1 MLSPLISVVLPIYN
15 AAGTLPAA
23 LSCLSAQDF
32 HDFEIIAVDDGS
44 TDKTQEVLSRFSRK
58 DPRVKPVF
66 QEHKGIVAALER
78 GVAEAKGDLIARMD
92 ADDVCRVSRLGLQ
105 GALLQNRPDLGL
117 VSCRV
122 EFGGRGKG
130 RAGYARYVDWTNGLV
145 DFEQISLHRFVES
158 PFAHPS
164 VMFRKELIGRYGG
177 YRDGPFPEDYELWLR
192 WMEAGVR
199 MEKLPQV
206 LLTWNDPPGRLSRND
221 PRYDTS
227 AFYGLKAKYLSLWL
241 ARHNPHHPDVI
252 VAGAGRT
259 TRKRAEMLCDF
270 GVNITAYLDIDPRKI
285 GHKIKGRPVL
295 HREHAPGPEACF
307 VLSYVAAHGA
317 REDIQGFLEAKG
329 FQLGRHFILAA

>member
-1 MLSPLISVVLPIYN
+1 MSPLISVILPIYN

-44 TDKTQEVLSRFSRK
+44 TDETRDVLSYFARE
-58 DPRVKPVF
+58 DPRLKPVF
-66 QEHKGIVAALER
+66 QEHKGIVAALEM
-78 GVAEAKGDLIARMD
+78 GVSEAKGEFIARMD
-92 ADDVCRVSRLGLQ
+92 ADDTCHVSRLGLQ
-105 GALLQNRPDLGL
+105 SLSLRTRPDVGL

-122 EFGGRGKG
+122 EFGGRG
-130 RAGYARYVDWTNGLV
+130 RSQAGYARYVDWTNGLV
-145 DFEQISLHRFVES
+145 DFEKISMHRFVES

-164 VMFRKELIGRYGG
+164 VMFRKKLIDQYGG
-177 YRDGPFPEDYELWLR
+177 YRNGPFPEDYELWLR

-199 MEKLPQV
+199 MEKLPQS
-206 LLTWNDPPGRLSRND
+206 LLTWNDPPERLSRND

-227 AFYGLKAKYLSLWL
+227 AFYAIKAKYLSLWL

-252 VAGAGRT
+252 IVGAGRV
-259 TRKRAEMLCDF
+259 TRKRAETLSDF

-285 GHKIKGRPVL
+285 GHRITGRPVM
-295 HREHAPGPEACF
+295 HREDTPPPDSCF
-307 VLSYVAAHGA
+307 VLSYVASHGA

-329 FQLGRHFILAA
+329 FRLGRHFLLAA